1 VVRGRGVRGRGLAG
15 LVRVFAAH
23 AEICDYKP
31 DASKDPDSY
40 VREYGAQLRLYRHAF
55 ALRLDVPVTKL
66 TIYSF
71 AIQQEIDIPLQ
82 GPVR

>member
-1 VVRGRGVRGRGLAG
+1 MMG
-15 LVRVFAAH
+15 
-23 AEICDYKP
+23 
-31 DASKDPDSY
+31 
-40 VREYGAQLRLYRHAF
+40 F
-55 ALRLDVPVTKL
+55 ALYNLDVPVTKL